1 MALGGLI
8 TKSGLIKFRD
18 TIADK
23 FLVAH
28 ETLGQVN
35 GFIFSLQL
43 NTTVQKQAETTD
55 YYVEDLSAIQDHIAV
70 KPLQITLSGY
80 VGEKTLN
87 SNAFTDQFLQKINT
101 RLINIGTPANKLT
114 SYATQLYSLI
124 NAAKQDNDTLLAKAS
139 NLYKIALM
147 ATGHRT
153 KQQQAYAYF
162 EALMNNRALVSVV
175 TPYDTFLNMAVIG
188 LQAEQ
193 GAQSTMLS
201 NFSVTLKQISTTKT
215 HYETY
220 KTESTEASTGAIT
233 TNAVSTSQQPE
244 TTQGYRAQQIADEA
258 VTISTGESLT
268 QEQIDYLNTI
278 IDSTEATEVEVRND
292 DL

>member
-8 TKSGLIKFRD
+8 NKSGLIRFRD
-18 TIADK
+18 AIADK

-35 GFIFSLQL
+35 GFIFS
-43 NTTVQKQAETTD
+43 VQVDTSVKKQAETTD
-55 YYVEDLSAIQDHIAV
+55 YYVEDLSAVQDHVAV
-70 KPLQITLSGY
+70 KPLQITLTGY

-101 RLINIGTPANKLT
+101 RLIDIGTPANKLT

-124 NAAKQDNDTLLAKAS
+124 DASRQSNDTLLAKAS

-147 ATGHRT
+147 ATGQRT
-153 KQQQAYAYF
+153 RQQQAYAYF
-162 EALMNNRALVSVV
+162 EALMNNHALVSVV
-175 TPYDTFLNMAVIG
+175 TPYDTFLNMTVVG
-188 LQAEQ
+188 LDAMQ
-193 GAQSTMLS
+193 GGQSTMLS

-215 HYETY
+215 HYEKY
-220 KTESTEASTGAIT
+220 VADATEASSGSTT

-244 TTQGYRAQQIADEA
+244 TTQGYRAQQITKEPTA
-258 VTISTGESLT
+258 ISACESLT
-268 QEQIDYLNTI
+268 DREIELLNKI
-278 IDSTEATEVEVRND
+278 IDGMEASDVEATK
-292 DL
+292 